1 MYLRLRDLN
10 KAEYLF
16 KQVLPIIPLGY
27 LNLALL
33 ELQRNSISAS
43 YNYVN
48 QFIEQ
53 GGDIYDKNIVDIGH
67 CFLAQLYLLKG
78 QFIHVER
85 ELSYV
90 TSTELHGSVNL
101 ILGLLSLPDKMKAF
115 SYFDKGAKH
124 GDGYCSYAAAACLI
138 QSRQYHEA
146 KSFLTAA
153 LPRSSKLNSLAV
165 LGKITKPSNTLKYF
179 QILSM
184 VSRKKPRQSLTKLI
198 KKAAH

>member
-1 MYLRLRDLN
+1 MYLRLGKLD
-10 KAEYLF
+10 KADELF
-16 KQVLPIIPLGY
+16 KQVLTIIPLSY

-43 YNYVN
+43 YKYVSE
-48 QFIEQ
+48 FIEQ

-67 CFLAQLYLLKG
+67 CFLAQLYLLKS

-90 TSTELHGSVNL
+90 TSTELYGSVNL
-101 ILGLLSLPDKMKAF
+101 IHGLLSLPDKTKAF

-138 QSRQYHEA
+138 QSRQYDEA

-153 LPRSSKLNSLAV
+153 LPLSSKFNSLAV
-165 LGKITKPSNTLKYF
+165 IGVQKKINFESFNIFFRYN
-179 QILSM
+179 
-184 VSRKKPRQSLTKLI
+184 RW
-198 KKAAH
+198 